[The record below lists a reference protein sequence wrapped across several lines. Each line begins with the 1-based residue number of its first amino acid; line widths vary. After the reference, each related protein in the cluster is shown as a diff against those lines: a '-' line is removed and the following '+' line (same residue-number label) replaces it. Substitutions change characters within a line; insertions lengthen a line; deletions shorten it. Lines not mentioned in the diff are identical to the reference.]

1 MGRPF
6 LAVGAAA
13 MLAVGYASAANAQY
27 FGRNK
32 VHYDHSEV
40 RVLATEHFDLY
51 YPSED
56 LPAAL
61 TAGRLAERWYV
72 RLSKTFQHT
81 LKGRQPLILY
91 ASHRTFEQTNV
102 WSGLIDERTGGF
114 TESRK
119 RRIVIPFA
127 STLAE
132 TDHVL
137 GHEIVHAFQYDIADE
152 SKSPLEVPLWFIEGM
167 AEYLSLGDD
176 DRLTEMWMRDAAA
189 REKLP
194 TISDLSSPRFFPYRW
209 GAALWSYLAQTYGAD
224 LPSRALRAKRDVRR
238 RLESLTGQSLGQLTS
253 EWHRSIQDA
262 YGGARSATPVSAP
275 VISTAHGGG
284 RMNLAA
290 SLSPDGR
297 RMIYFSERDQLS
309 VDLFLADAQ
318 SGTVLRKLITTAA
331 NPGFD
336 SLQYL
341 HSAGVWDLAGGR
353 FALATIRDGRPALVL
368 IDVDGTS
375 PPRDVKLSA
384 VDEVYSPAWSPDGNS
399 IAFAALTGGTTD
411 LFVIDLRTDRVR
423 RLTNDQFAD
432 IQPAWSPDGRTIAF
446 ATDRFSTSLGD
457 LRWGA
462 LQVGLLDV
470 ETGWISPM
478 GAADVTAQRDPAW
491 SPDGSNIFFVGDAGH
506 ISNVFRFDRA
516 SGRVFQVTDADT
528 GVSGVTR
535 LSPALS
541 VAATGGTVAY
551 SLFKEG
557 GYEIHTIAAA
567 EARAG
572 RPYLPSETSAAVSG
586 AATDAEAENT
596 PVPKLPQIV
605 DPNGQ
610 ADVRKYR
617 PRLGL
622 EAFGMPYFSAGGGAF
637 GGSVQGGVSF
647 LLGDLLG
654 DRQLFTA
661 VHVSSQFDESAFS
674 TTYLDRGSRWNW
686 GLAFGQVPQV
696 GYSLSPV
703 SPGDDGS
710 ETLVRTRARR
720 VWTERTMAAF
730 VGYPLNRWRRIEFSV
745 GARQN
750 LVTSEATTDVV
761 STVTKRLVESRPV
774 DEPRVQ
780 PLTVAGFSA
789 ALVGDTAVWGGTGP
803 ILGSR
808 YRFQLSPVWG
818 GASYVDML
826 ADYRRYV
833 MPVRPYTI
841 AFRVVQSARYG
852 SGSNDPRLLD
862 TYLGSSWLVRGY
874 SPSRVAGTS
883 CTDGQCPALDNL
895 LGTGVL
901 VAKLEVR
908 APLLSLFSSR
918 LHYGTIP
925 LDVFGFADAGTTWGG
940 AGGPL
945 TLDTMSHSLI
955 RSVGGGIRA
964 NVVGMVF
971 DLAAEHALDLHL
983 QGWRF
988 AVNLRPGF

>member
-1 MGRPF
+1 MGRLL
-6 LAVGAAA
+6 LAFGAAA
-13 MLAVGYASAANAQY
+13 AFVVGCASGANAQY

-56 LPAAL
+56 LSAAL
-61 TAGRLAERWYV
+61 AAGRLAERWYV
-72 RLSKTFQHT
+72 RLSKTLQHT

-152 SKSPLEVPLWFIEGM
+152 AKSPLDVPLWFIEGM
-167 AEYLSLGDD
+167 AEYLSLGSD
-176 DRLTEMWMRDAAA
+176 DRLTAMWMRDAAA
-189 REKLP
+189 REHLP
-194 TISDLSSPRFFPYRW
+194 KIADLTSPKYFPYRW
-209 GAALWSYLAQTYGAD
+209 GAAVWSFLAQQYGTD
-224 LPSRALRAKRDVRR
+224 LPARALRAKRDVRR
-238 RLESLTGQSLGQLTS
+238 RLESVTGQSMDSITRQ
-253 EWHRSIQDA
+253 WHRFIRDT
-262 YGGARSATPVSAP
+262 YGTTSAASNPSSAI
-275 VISTAHGGG
+275 ISTAHGGG
-284 RMNLAA
+284 RLNLAA
-290 SLSPDGR
+290 ALSPDGR

-309 VDLFLADAQ
+309 VDLFLADARN
-318 SGTVLRKLITTAA
+318 GTVLRKLITTAA

-341 HSAGVWDLAGGR
+341 HSAGVWDSAGRR
-353 FALATIRDGRPALVL
+353 FVLATIRDGRPTLVL
-368 IDVDGTS
+368 LDVDGTA
-375 PPRDVKLSA
+375 PPREVKLA
-384 VDEVYSPAWSPDGNS
+384 QFDEVYSPTWSPDGDD

-411 LFVIDLRTDRVR
+411 LFIVNLSTERVR

-432 IQPAWSPDGRTIAF
+432 VQPAWSPDGRTIAF
-446 ATDRFSTSLGD
+446 ATDRFSTSLSD
-457 LRWGA
+457 QRWGS
-462 LQVGLLDV
+462 LQVAFIDV
-470 ETGWISPM
+470 ESGAISAM
-478 GAADVTAQRDPAW
+478 GAANVAAQRDPAW
-491 SPDGSNIFFVGDAGH
+491 SPDGSSVFFVGDLRD
-506 ISNVFRFDRA
+506 ISNVFRFERTT
-516 SGRVFQVTDADT
+516 GREFQLTDVRT

-541 VAATGGTVAY
+541 VAAHSGTVAY
-551 SLFKEG
+551 SVFQQG
-557 GYEIHTIAAA
+557 GYEIRTIEPGAVLSENELTLAQ
-567 EARAG
+567 AG
-572 RPYLPSETSAAVSG
+572 SPEIGSG
-586 AATDAEAENT
+586 RDLDNS
-596 PVPKLPQIV
+596 PVPNLPRIV
-605 DPNGQ
+605 DRVSA

-654 DRQLFTA
+654 DRQMFTA
-661 VHVSSQFDESAFS
+661 VHVSSQLDESAFS

-686 GLAFGQVPQV
+686 GFTFAQVPEV
-696 GYSLSPV
+696 GYSLSPIT
-703 SPGDDGS
+703 PGGDGT
-710 ETLVRTRARR
+710 ETLVRTRERQ
-720 VWTERTMAAF
+720 VWTERTLSAF
-730 VGYPLNRWRRIEFSV
+730 VAYPLNRWRRLEFSL

-750 LVTSEATTDVV
+750 LFESQSEMDVV
-761 STVTKRLVESRPV
+761 STVTKRLVETRPV
-774 DEPRVQ
+774 DEPQMQ
-780 PLTVAGFSA
+780 PLTVAGVSA
-789 ALVGDTAVWGGTGP
+789 AFVGDTAVWGGTGP

-808 YRFQLSPVWG
+808 YRVQLSPVVG
-818 GASYVDML
+818 GVSYVDVL
-826 ADYRRYV
+826 ADYRRYL
-833 MPVRPYTI
+833 MPFKPYTI
-841 AFRVVQSARYG
+841 ALRVLDSARFG
-852 SGSNDPRLLD
+852 PGSNDPRLLD
-862 TYLGSSWLVRGY
+862 TYIGSSWLVRGY
-874 SPSRVAGTS
+874 NASRITGS
-883 CTDGQCPALDNL
+883 RCTTDAICPALNNL

-908 APLLSLFSSR
+908 APLLSVFRSR
-918 LHYGTIP
+918 LHYGTVP

-940 AGGPL
+940 AGGPF
-945 TLDTMSHSLI
+945 TFDTIFQALI

-964 NVVGMVF
+964 NVMGMVF
-971 DLAAEHALDLHL
+971 DLAAEHPLDLHQ